1 MSLLRSITRLS
12 IERDSSA
19 TASTVLADVIQQLS
33 TITLAL
39 VESLRG
45 CIVVLVSEQSLSSSL
60 SSERISV
67 GFCGAVLS
75 NWLLLSLLLLLL
87 VDALSG
93 TVYSGLIT
101 VIWVKGSATA
111 AATGKWSI
119 DSAKLF
125 VSLDNVIQTTSHFNV
140 VVHLTIT

>member
-12 IERDSSA
+12 LVRDSAA
-19 TASTVLADVIQQLS
+19 TASTVLADVIQELS

-39 VESLRG
+39 VERLLG

-60 SSERISV
+60 SAERISV

-93 TVYSGLIT
+93 TVYSGLIS

-119 DSAKLF
+119 DSTKLF

-140 VVHLTIT
+140 VHFTIT

>member
-1 MSLLRSITRLS
+1 MG
-12 IERDSSA
+12 RDSSA
-19 TASTVLADVIQQLS
+19 TAPTVLADVIQELS

-39 VESLRG
+39 VERLLG

-60 SSERISV
+60 FAERISV

-101 VIWVKGSATA
+101 VIWVKGSTTT

-125 VSLDNVIQTTSHFNV
+125 VTLDKVLQTTLHFNV

>member
-1 MSLLRSITRLS
+1 LSLLRSITRLS
-12 IERDSSA
+12 LERSSA
-19 TASTVLADVIQQLS
+19 ATSSTVLADVIQELP

-39 VESLRG
+39 VESLLG
-45 CIVVLVSEQSLSSSL
+45 CIVVLVSEQSLPSSL
-60 SSERISV
+60 STERISV

-111 AATGKWSI
+111 ATTGKWSI

-125 VSLDNVIQTTSHFNV
+125 VTLDKVLQTTLHFNV

>member
-1 MSLLRSITRLS
+1 MLL
-12 IERDSSA
+12 DSAA
-19 TASTVLADVIQQLS
+19 TTSTALADVIQELS

-39 VESLRG
+39 VERLLG

-60 SSERISV
+60 SAERISV

-125 VSLDNVIQTTSHFNV
+125 VTLDKVLQTTLHFNV
-140 VVHLTIT
+140 VHFTIT

>member
-19 TASTVLADVIQQLS
+19 TASTVLANVIQQLS

-39 VESLRG
+39 VESLLG

-93 TVYSGLIT
+93 TVYSGLIS

>member
-1 MSLLRSITRLS
+1 MSLLRSITSLS
-12 IERDSSA
+12 LERDSPA
-19 TASTVLADVIQQLS
+19 TAYTFYADVIQFLS
-33 TITLAL
+33 AITLAL
-39 VESLRG
+39 VESLLG
-45 CIVVLVSEQSLSSSL
+45 CIVVLVTEQSLSSSL
-60 SSERISV
+60 SAERISV
-67 GFCGAVLS
+67 GFCGAVLR

-101 VIWVKGSATA
+101 VIWVKGSATT

-125 VSLDNVIQTTSHFNV
+125 VTLDKVLQTTLHFNV

>member
-12 IERDSSA
+12 LERDSAA
-19 TASTVLADVIQQLS
+19 TASITFIADVIQGLV
-33 TITLAL
+33 TITQAL
-39 VESLRG
+39 VKRFLG

-60 SSERISV
+60 STERISV

-111 AATGKWSI
+111 AATWKWSI

-125 VSLDNVIQTTSHFNV
+125 VTLDNVIQTTRHFNV
-140 VVHLTIT
+140 VHFTIT

>member
-12 IERDSSA
+12 LERGSAA
-19 TASTVLADVIQQLS
+19 TASTVLADVIQELS

-39 VESLRG
+39 VERLLG

-60 SSERISV
+60 SAERISV

-93 TVYSGLIT
+93 TVYSGLIS
-101 VIWVKGSATA
+101 VIWVKGSATTA
-111 AATGKWSI
+111 TTGKWSI

-125 VSLDNVIQTTSHFNV
+125 VTLDNVIQTTRHFNV
-140 VVHLTIT
+140 VHFTIT

>member
-1 MSLLRSITRLS
+1 MSLERSS
-12 IERDSSA
+12 AA
-19 TASTVLADVIQQLS
+19 TASTVLADVIQELP

-39 VESLRG
+39 VERLLG
-45 CIVVLVSEQSLSSSL
+45 CIVVLVSDQSLSSSL
-60 SSERISV
+60 STERISV

-111 AATGKWSI
+111 ATTGKWSI

-125 VSLDNVIQTTSHFNV
+125 VTLDKVLQTTLHFNV
-140 VVHLTIT
+140 VHFTIT

>member
-1 MSLLRSITRLS
+1 MSLERSS
-12 IERDSSA
+12 AA
-19 TASTVLADVIQQLS
+19 TASTVLADVIQELS

-39 VESLRG
+39 VERLLG

-60 SSERISV
+60 FAERISV
-67 GFCGAVLS
+67 GFCGAVLR

-101 VIWVKGSATA
+101 VIWVKGSATT

-125 VSLDNVIQTTSHFNV
+125 VTLDKVLQTTLHFNV
-140 VVHLTIT
+140 VHFTIT